1 LGRRVSIIE
10 EVEVVDKQVAGGP
23 TTVGLDVGADAWAI
37 AAVKA
42 QYFRFI
48 DLKDWDGFRSIFT
61 DDAVFDHPTIGT
73 YDDIDVAVKAVS
85 ELIGDMWTFHE
96 GSIPDITLLGPD
108 RAAGIFAMSSH
119 SLPPGREGFA
129 RTFGHYHDEFR
140 RVDGVWRLSSMKLV
154 STFRDR

>member
-1 LGRRVSIIE
+1 MDEL
-10 EVEVVDKQVAGGP
+10 VVGGP
-23 TTVGLDVGADAWAI
+23 ALGADVGADAWAI

-61 DDAVFDHPTIGT
+61 DDAAFDHPTIGT

-85 ELIGDMWTFHE
+85 AAIGDMWTFHE
-96 GSIPDITLLGPD
+96 GSIPEITLLGPD
-108 RAAGIFAMSSH
+108 RATGIFAMSSH
-119 SLPPGREGFA
+119 SRPAGFEGFA

-140 RVDGVWRLSSMKLV
+140 CVGGVWKLSSMRLV